1 MLLAVIGIGAV
12 GVVQTSIEPRA
23 DAESISIGTISAQ
36 MSDHEGVTEGGAPD
50 GTTESNCIRYQ
61 PADTASS
68 SEFVTSPG
76 EALTSHGRT
85 GESCPTGLDGEQQT
99 VLAIA
104 PAAGGA
110 ISNGEPFLLAE
121 VALRNKAVEGS
132 GAKYYDGVASLAFG
146 DFDGDPTVDLSWRM
160 IETTDETKPC
170 PYGGG
175 PGGACRDAVTFSI
188 PDDVTMIKDD
198 LAYRLSILE
207 VSPVEGE
214 EACPATPAVEIMAD
228 DHEEEEGEPNTVLA
242 REGATGRGCV
252 YGVVSQG
259 RLVTITKAI
268 EASDDE
274 VVAPSTTFVIESDS
288 SDEMSPWN
296 TDFELT
302 PPDDGT
308 DSTEALVLSSGET
321 VTLVE
326 QDTMNPRWELTDVT
340 CTGTTDWE
348 FDSDTGE
355 LTLGTTPKAVAVD
368 EDGPI
373 ECTFTNT
380 YTPMTTLTLVK
391 EVADGK
397 ATIEDFTLIATP
409 VGDTPEPDEP
419 IEGISGS
426 DAVTE
431 RMVATGAYEL
441 SEEGAEGYLSPKGW
455 NCGDAPMSGS
465 IVTVSADTDV
475 VCTIVNELE
484 REEISLTKVP
494 SVEWFSAAGQTITYT
509 YTVSNSGNLP
519 LGPGQFEVTDDMID
533 AGVAFDCGADDVV
546 LDPDE
551 TVSCTRTYVSTAA
564 DVTAGEIVNE
574 AFASLDELDSDPVTA
589 RVKYAVL
596 LIAKSASPTAV
607 SAAGQTVNYTYTLT
621 NNGSSALGPD
631 QFKVTDNKI
640 NSGTAFNCGAAATT
654 LAVAGTLSCTAAYTV
669 TAADITAG
677 SIVNLA
683 SASGGGVTSPTVSA
697 TVTVTSPPPVVP
709 PVVPP
714 IFVPGGGT
722 PILPAAAPS
731 LNLTKTA
738 SPDTFFAAGEV
749 ITYTY
754 VILNDGNAAIGPTQ
768 FTITD
773 NKINGGQPFNCGPAT
788 KIISVNL
795 SQTCTAYY
803 MITAADV
810 AAGSV
815 TNTAFATGGT
825 VDSNTATATV
835 TKGALIFPAEIPVTG
850 SMSSGVLGLSLVF
863 LGLGLGALIVVRR
876 RRLV

>member
-1 MLLAVIGIGAV
+1 MLLAAIGIGAV
-12 GVVQTSIEPRA
+12 GVVQTSIEPSA

-36 MSDHEGVTEGGAPD
+36 MSDHRGVTEGGAAD
-50 GTTESNCIRYQ
+50 GTTESNCIRYE
-61 PADTASS
+61 PADTSSS

-110 ISNGEPFLLAE
+110 ITNGEAFLLAE

-160 IETTDETKPC
+160 TETTDETKPC
-170 PYGGG
+170 PFGGG
-175 PGGACRDAVTFSI
+175 PGGACRDAVVFSI
-188 PDDVTMIKDD
+188 PDDVTMTKDD

-228 DHEEEEGEPNTVLA
+228 DHEEEGEPNTVLA

-302 PPDDGT
+302 PPNDGT

-326 QDTMNPRWELTDVT
+326 QDPMNPRWELTDVT

-355 LTLGTTPKAVAVD
+355 LTLGSTPKAVAVD

-391 EVADGK
+391 EVVDGK
-397 ATIEDFTLIATP
+397 AEVSDFILTATP
-409 VGDTPEPDEP
+409 VGDTPEPEDP
-419 IEGISGS
+419 ISGITGS
-426 DAVTE
+426 KAITE
-431 RMVATGAYEL
+431 RMVAAGSYAL
-441 SEEGAEGYLSPKGW
+441 SEDGPEGYLSPKGW
-455 NCGDAPMSGS
+455 DCGDTAMTGS
-465 IVTVSADTDV
+465 TVTVSADSDV
-475 VCTIVNELE
+475 VCTIMNEVE

-533 AGVAFDCGADDVV
+533 AGVAFDCGANNVE
-546 LDPDE
+546 LDPNE
-551 TVSCTRTYVSTAA
+551 AVSCTRTYVSTAA

-574 AFASLDELDSDPVTA
+574 AFASLGELDSSTVSA

-596 LIAKSASPTAV
+596 LIAKSASPTSV
-607 SAAGQTVNYTYTLT
+607 TAAGQTVTYTYTLT
-621 NNGSSALGPD
+621 NNGIESLGPD
-631 QFKVTDNKI
+631 QFTVTDNKI
-640 NSGTAFNCGAAATT
+640 NSGTAFNCGPAAST

-683 SASGGGVTSPTVSA
+683 SAQGGGVTSPTVSA

-722 PILPAAAPS
+722 PVLPAAAPS

-795 SQTCTAYY
+795 SQTCTAFYT
-803 MITAADV
+803 ITAADV
-810 AAGSV
+810 AAGFV

-835 TKGALIFPAEIPVTG
+835 NKVSLIFPAEIPVTG
-850 SMSSGVLGLSLVF
+850 SMSSDVLGLSLVF
-863 LGLGLGALIVVRR
+863 LGLGLGTMILVRR